1 MKGELQNLKNSES
14 QWQELT
20 MIEYPRKKNEIAAL
34 MLEKINEMEENLYLA
49 NWYLHRKVAIVIF
62 EVFIENNKNMVFN
75 L

>member
-20 MIEYPRKKNEIAAL
+20 MIEYPRKKNEISAL

-62 EVFIENNKNMVFN
+62 EVFIENKKNMVFN

>member
-62 EVFIENNKNMVFN
+62 EVFIDNNKNMVFN